1 MTKEQRWLAR
11 RFLVY
16 KFLCNMWFI
25 GSIWLYFYRIYVTDQ
40 QVGVLDGLAF
50 AIGLLAE
57 VPSGALAD
65 KFGRDKMVRL
75 GKILAG
81 SGLIM
86 QALGSSFAVF
96 VIGQSIVMI
105 GISFVSGADEALF
118 FSRLK
123 FKQES
128 TDWRKLV
135 TRTTQ
140 IGLAGTLIATIV
152 GGALHDVN
160 IRLPWI
166 LTGASF
172 IASAIAVWGVKDTRK
187 LAERK
192 SFRREVA
199 DYGSDIKTG
208 FVSFRLPQL
217 WIYVPL
223 IVIVQGLFYA
233 YGYGLLRMVLLDRF
247 GFSPFWGSVVIAG
260 STVSTIALLS
270 LMYKHAHR
278 ISEKFVLTTITL
290 SAAIAMLAGIPEI
303 GYYGAAVIIALYT
316 AEHVLQPFMSETINY
331 HAPEKQRAT
340 VLSVASFLKTL
351 PYVVLA
357 PIIGYV
363 NNVGK
368 LSNFLAFWSSL
379 MLIALMVYLI
389 KKRQDTKI
397 AV

>member
-1 MTKEQRWLAR
+1 
-11 RFLVY
+11 
-16 KFLCNMWFI
+16 MWFI
-25 GSIWLYFYRIYVTDQ
+25 SSIWLYFYRIYITDQ

-65 KFGRDKMVRL
+65 KFGRDKMVRI
-75 GKILAG
+75 GQILAG

-105 GISFVSGADEALF
+105 GVSFVSGADEALF

-123 FKQES
+123 FKQDS
-128 TDWRKLV
+128 ADWRKLV
-135 TRTTQ
+135 TRATQ
-140 IGLAGTLIATIV
+140 VGLAGTLIATIM

-160 IRLPWI
+160 VRLPWI
-166 LTGASF
+166 LTGAAF
-172 IASAIAVWGVKDTRK
+172 IASAVAVWGVRDTRK

-192 SFRREVA
+192 SFRRELA

-208 FVSFRLPQL
+208 FMSFRLPQL

-223 IVIVQGLFYA
+223 IITVQGLFYA
-233 YGYGLLRMVLLDRF
+233 YSYGLLRLVLLDRF
-247 GFSPFWGSVVIAG
+247 GFSPFWGSMVIAG
-260 STVSTIALLS
+260 STVSTIVLLS
-270 LMYKHAHR
+270 LMHKHAHR
-278 ISEKFVLTTITL
+278 LSEKGVLTTIGL
-290 SAAIAMLAGIPEI
+290 SAVASLLLGVPEI
-303 GYYGAAVIIALYT
+303 GYYGAGVVIALYT
-316 AEHVLQPFMSETINY
+316 AEHILYPFMSETINY

-340 VLSVASFLKTL
+340 VLSVASFLKSL

-357 PIIGYV
+357 PIIGYL
-363 NNVGK
+363 NNEGK
-368 LSNFLAFWSSL
+368 LEYFLASWSVL
-379 MLIALMVYLI
+379 MLVAVLVYLI